1 MSYLTGIIT
10 LIVGLALSIALH
22 ELGHLVPAKKF
33 GVLTTQY
40 MLGFGPTLW
49 SKKFGETEFGVKL
62 IWLGGYVRMV
72 GMYAPGHPGRRTH
85 NRKGELT
92 LAEQARQEAQSQI
105 PAGQE
110 HRAFYAQPVWKRL
123 VIMVSGTLVN
133 LALALICLLVALCGI
148 GVQGPTLDL
157 ENVASDSP
165 AASAGLQAGDRVVA
179 WNGATV
185 SDWSQVQELIGAS
198 VAGKEAT
205 ITVQRPSTSTQAT
218 STPQKLELRVRPGT
232 KDGRSFLGITPAFA
246 RQPYTLGRAL
256 SAGWDMAV
264 RTARILVALPV
275 KLWETAVSL
284 FQPGVER
291 DPNSVIGL
299 VGIGQAAGQI
309 SSSQAPG
316 YGLADKVG
324 SFLLM
329 FGSLNL
335 TLFMFNLIPLMPLDG
350 GQAAGAIYEAI
361 RDGWRRLR
369 GREPLGPVDLARLL
383 PVTVTMVFAFI
394 AMTVLLIVADI
405 LKPI

>member
-1 MSYLTGIIT
+1 
-10 LIVGLALSIALH
+10 
-22 ELGHLVPAKKF
+22 
-33 GVLTTQY
+33 
-40 MLGFGPTLW
+40 
-49 SKKFGETEFGVKL
+49 
-62 IWLGGYVRMV
+62 
-72 GMYAPGHPGRRTH
+72 
-85 NRKGELT
+85 
-92 LAEQARQEAQSQI
+92 
-105 PAGQE
+105 
-110 HRAFYAQPVWKRL
+110 
-123 VIMVSGTLVN
+123 
-133 LALALICLLVALCGI
+133 
-148 GVQGPTLDL
+148 
-157 ENVASDSP
+157 
-165 AASAGLQAGDRVVA
+165 
-179 WNGATV
+179 
-185 SDWSQVQELIGAS
+185 
-198 VAGKEAT
+198 
-205 ITVQRPSTSTQAT
+205 
-218 STPQKLELRVRPGT
+218 
-232 KDGRSFLGITPAFA
+232 
-246 RQPYTLGRAL
+246 
-256 SAGWDMAV
+256 MAV

-405 LKPI
+405 LNPI

>member
-62 IWLGGYVRMV
+62 IWLGGYVRM
-72 GMYAPGHPGRRTH
+72 YAPGHPGRRTH

-105 PAGQE
+105 PAVQE
-110 HRAFYAQPVWKRL
+110 HRAIYAQPVWTRL

-179 WNGATV
+179 WNGTTV

-198 VAGKEAT
+198 AAGKEAT
-205 ITVQRPSTSTQAT
+205 ITVQRPST

-232 KDGRSFLGITPAFA
+232 KDGRSFLGITPACGKPRF
-246 RQPYTLGRAL
+246 RCSSPEW
-256 SAGWDMAV
+256 SAT
-264 RTARILVALPV
+264 RTR
-275 KLWETAVSL
+275 
-284 FQPGVER
+284 
-291 DPNSVIGL
+291 
-299 VGIGQAAGQI
+299 
-309 SSSQAPG
+309 
-316 YGLADKVG
+316 
-324 SFLLM
+324 
-329 FGSLNL
+329 
-335 TLFMFNLIPLMPLDG
+335 
-350 GQAAGAIYEAI
+350 
-361 RDGWRRLR
+361 
-369 GREPLGPVDLARLL
+369 
-383 PVTVTMVFAFI
+383 
-394 AMTVLLIVADI
+394 
-405 LKPI
+405 